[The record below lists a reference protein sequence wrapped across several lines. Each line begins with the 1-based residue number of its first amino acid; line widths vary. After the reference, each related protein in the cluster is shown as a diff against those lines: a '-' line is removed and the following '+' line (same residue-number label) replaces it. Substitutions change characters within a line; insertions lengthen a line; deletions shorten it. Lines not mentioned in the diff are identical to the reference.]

1 VGEPAIIAEGLGKRY
16 RPWIG
21 LKPMSTT
28 EHLAAAR
35 QRLLRR
41 PGPWRRR
48 EIWALR
54 DVSFDISR
62 GEILGVLGRN
72 GAGKSTL
79 LSVLAGI
86 TEPTEGFASIHGRVT
101 ALIGV
106 GTGFHDELTGREN
119 VLLSGVFLGMSRAEV
134 AQKFDAIVDFAEID
148 EFIDIPVKR
157 YSTGMRAR
165 LAFSVAAH
173 IDPDILLVDEV
184 LSVGDPEFQEK
195 CHQRMTSMA
204 AEGLT
209 GMIVT
214 HDRNAVRRLCTRAL
228 VLEHGRVVFFGAADE
243 AVAASMEK
251 QTQRAGSAEP
261 AAANADGEE
270 PLPQRAADE
279 EPSQEPSPVRL
290 ADVRIASTDGGD
302 ELLPDQPFE
311 VHVELEARQSVP
323 GNRLGVQLLVTD
335 EKRRPLALLSSW
347 LDPSN
352 PLHQLGEIGRTSLI
366 CEVGELPLR
375 AGRYLL
381 SVLLLSRGELLD
393 ELRDLEFQIGDTD
406 LAGKGFIPPEDF
418 PPLLVSHRWRLR
430 EPAPA
435 PSDQG
440 AG

>member
-1 VGEPAIIAEGLGKRY
+1 MGEPAIIAEGLGKRY

-28 EHLAAAR
+28 EHLAATR

-48 EIWALR
+48 DIWALR
-54 DVSFDISR
+54 DVSFDIPR

-134 AQKFDAIVDFAEID
+134 ARKFDAIVDFAEVD

-173 IDPDILLVDEV
+173 IEPDILLVDEV

-195 CHQRMTSMA
+195 CHARMTSMA
-204 AEGLT
+204 AKGLT
-209 GMIVT
+209 GMFVT
-214 HDRNAVRRLCTRAL
+214 HDRTAVGRLCKRAL
-228 VLEHGRVVFFGAADE
+228 LLEHGRVVFFGAADE

-251 QTQRAGSAEP
+251 QAQDAGGKEAALDEGEGPSREAP
-261 AAANADGEE
+261 A
-270 PLPQRAADE
+270 
-279 EPSQEPSPVRL
+279 VRF
-290 ADVRIASTDGGD
+290 ADVRIANTNGGPA
-302 ELLPDQPFE
+302 LLPHQPFE
-311 VHVELEARQSVP
+311 VHVGLEAAEPVP
-323 GNRLGVQLLVTD
+323 GYSLGVQLVIND
-335 EKRRPLALLSSW
+335 DKSRSLAGLSSW

-352 PLHQLGEIGRTSLI
+352 PLHQLREVGRTSLV
-366 CEVGELPLR
+366 CEVGELPVR
-375 AGRYLL
+375 AGRYSLAL
-381 SVLLLSRGELLD
+381 RLFHDGDLVD
-393 ELRDLEFQIGDTD
+393 EVSDLEFEVGATD
-406 LAGKGFIPPEDF
+406 FFGAGFEPPESF

-430 EPAPA
+430 EPTPA